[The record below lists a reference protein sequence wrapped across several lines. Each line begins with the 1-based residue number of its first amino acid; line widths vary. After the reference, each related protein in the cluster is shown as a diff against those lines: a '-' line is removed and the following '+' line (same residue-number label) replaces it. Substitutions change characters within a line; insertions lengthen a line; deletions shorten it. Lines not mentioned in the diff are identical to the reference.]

1 MSSGVEEA
9 GREGKDEEE
18 TGENEDEEE
27 VDDDKLDEKGTKVEE
42 HGRRNGPA
50 TEAGDTM
57 RPVWGMQEKEHE
69 GDGPG
74 TFSAKDVVR
83 ASCLP
88 TCRRRVRM
96 CAIQEAK

>member
-27 VDDDKLDEKGTKVEE
+27 VDDDKSDEKGTKVEE